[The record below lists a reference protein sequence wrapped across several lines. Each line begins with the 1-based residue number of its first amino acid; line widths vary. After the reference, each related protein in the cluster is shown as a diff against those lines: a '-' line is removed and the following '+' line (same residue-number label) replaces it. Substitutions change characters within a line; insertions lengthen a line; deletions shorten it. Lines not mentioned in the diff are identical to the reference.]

1 MQTTH
6 LHTAKYMFVNQ
17 TVRQQGNCALH
28 ILTHGMNINMSMYER
43 TNDTRFSVHAMYDLR
58 KSLLASFLE
67 DKVWADQEE
76 RQIRLLNPEYRAL
89 PSDVIEISDD
99 NVELIEH
106 EQDED
111 HEQEQELEPVL
122 DESWKLV
129 KSIKEL
135 NRNGKN
141 LDKKP

>member
-1 MQTTH
+1 M
-6 LHTAKYMFVNQ
+6 
-17 TVRQQGNCALH
+17 
-28 ILTHGMNINMSMYER
+28 
-43 TNDTRFSVHAMYDLR
+43 
-58 KSLLASFLE
+58 
-67 DKVWADQEE
+67 WADQEE